1 MEHKTT
7 HEEKQRQSEEAP
19 LKVGWDVI
27 HLSDLGISLRHRD
40 GFPNTF
46 LAKVFPLVL
55 SQTRILSLL
64 GRIKGFGIL
73 HYLKQKTCDKGRLP
87 KKQTGKCGNF
97 EKTGGDF
104 HPIHYLLQITTTW
117 PDQCNTAV
125 SLSLFPD
132 ILVWTC
138 EFVCYHLWYAVG
150 RGFEIAKFGVIF
162 PISM

>member
-87 KKQTGKCGNF
+87 KKKRENVGILKKQGEIFT
-97 EKTGGDF
+97 
-104 HPIHYLLQITTTW
+104 QSIT
-117 PDQCNTAV
+117 C
-125 SLSLFPD
+125 
-132 ILVWTC
+132 C
-138 EFVCYHLWYAVG
+138 
-150 RGFEIAKFGVIF
+150 K
-162 PISM
+162 

>member
-1 MEHKTT
+1 MWSIS
-7 HEEKQRQSEEAP
+7 RISGY
-19 LKVGWDVI
+19 L
-27 HLSDLGISLRHRD
+27 LGIGMDFPIPSSFWWSTDCLGIELR
-40 GFPNTF
+40 
-46 LAKVFPLVL
+46 AKVFPLVL

-87 KKQTGKCGNF
+87 KKNRENVGILK
-97 EKTGGDF
+97 KRGDF

>member
-73 HYLKQKTCDKGRLP
+73 HYLKQKTCDNMSDREQVALP
-87 KKQTGKCGNF
+87 KTDKS
-97 EKTGGDF
+97 D
-104 HPIHYLLQITTTW
+104 QICIYSVTKVDAS
-117 PDQCNTAV
+117 PP
-125 SLSLFPD
+125 SLEG
-132 ILVWTC
+132 T
-138 EFVCYHLWYAVG
+138 E
-150 RGFEIAKFGVIF
+150 
-162 PISM
+162 